1 MNYKLLE
8 LKYKL
13 EMQFTKLQRL
23 FGYKKD
29 TSVIPKG
36 YYCYEDDDDML
47 TNENGEPKAVGG
59 YYCKYYRHSLRHS
72 HAGCTYLGFLGEHDL
87 LSDSVKICGINKK
100 NHEKL

>member
-13 EMQFTKLQRL
+13 EMLFTKLQRM

-36 YYCYEDDDDML
+36 YYC
-47 TNENGEPKAVGG
+47 
-59 YYCKYYRHSLRHS
+59 
-72 HAGCTYLGFLGEHDL
+72 
-87 LSDSVKICGINKK
+87 
-100 NHEKL
+100 

>member
-13 EMQFTKLQRL
+13 EMLFTKLQRL

-36 YYCYEDDDDML
+36 YYCYQDDDDML

-59 YYCKYYRHSLRHS
+59 YYCKYYRHSLRPT

-100 NHEKL
+100 